1 MYPNDGGVCGGFSS
15 TRKYYREE
23 ASDRITIN
31 VGGEVYE
38 TNVKTLE
45 RFPQTLLGNW
55 EQRLKYYSFRYELY
69 FFDRSRL
76 FFDAILFFYQ
86 SNGILKC
93 PPELPLSL
101 FEEECRF
108 FELPEEVISKLRAPA
123 LFGSDE
129 NKEIVCIY
137 FISKR

>member
-1 MYPNDGGVCGGFSS
+1 MSQQKRKGYS
-15 TRKYYREE
+15 TGKRNNPSKG
-23 ASDRITIN
+23 RIVIN
-31 VGGEVYE
+31 VSGELYE
-38 TNVKTLE
+38 TNIKTLG
-45 RFPQTLLGNW
+45 RYPQTLLGNFHK
-55 EQRLKYYSFRYELY
+55 RSTYYSSQCGLY